1 MQTVD
6 NDCCIGCPAY
16 AICSWC
22 MCKPGVRGVS
32 ERCQRGIR
40 GVSEGYPRG
49 ARRVSEGCQRYQ
61 KGVRQVSEGCQRG
74 VRGVSAHLSSTIC
87 DAVAG
92 KIQRSQKLVLLQ
104 GFRYLQHQSMAP
116 FVQAMNNLCFLL
128 QLTVLRT
135 LSASP
140 AMTCAWYGLLL
151 IMHAMC

>member
-1 MQTVD
+1 M
-6 NDCCIGCPAY
+6 
-16 AICSWC
+16 
-22 MCKPGVRGVS
+22 GVREVPEGY
-32 ERCQRGIR
+32 QRGIR
-40 GVSEGYPRG
+40 GVSEGCRTGIRG
-49 ARRVSEGCQRYQ
+49 VSERYQ
-61 KGVRQVSEGCQRG
+61 RGVRRVSEGCQRG

>member
-1 MQTVD
+1 M
-6 NDCCIGCPAY
+6 PY
-16 AICSWC
+16 AVGACASQ
-22 MCKPGVRGVS
+22 VS
-32 ERCQRGIR
+32 EGCQRGAR

-49 ARRVSEGCQRYQ
+49 IRGVSEGCQTGIRGVSERYQ
-61 KGVRQVSEGCQRG
+61 TGVRRVSEGCQRG

-116 FVQAMNNLCFLL
+116 FVQAMHNLCFLL
-128 QLTVLRT
+128 QLTVLTT